1 MHYCNHRN
9 PTHHIEWVD
18 TSLPFFKSFKSDLFC
33 EACADSLEGVEGIEI
48 VACVPL
54 AATR

>member
-18 TSLPFFKSFKSDLFC
+18 TSLPFFKSSKSDLFC